1 MVRTSHPDGSK
12 SYRRYAE
19 RGDQRVTCEGLARLD
34 SARRDILIGLNSG
47 LARTTTEE
55 DRDVVAERLKINQ
68 QTARNWIDQ
77 GSLPAV
83 RVGAGRCGSASRTS
97 MRSSPLAKASCRR
110 LRSGHA
116 EQWKEVLAAAEAV
129 SNAARLRDQAVLRAA
144 MSALSHA
151 AEQFGSA
158 D

>member
-1 MVRTSHPDGSK
+1 MWSPSDSRSTSRPPGTGSIKVRCQQSGWALDG
-12 SYRRYAE
+12 
-19 RGDQRVTCEGLARLD
+19 
-34 SARRDILIGLNSG
+34 
-47 LARTTTEE
+47 
-55 DRDVVAERLKINQ
+55 
-68 QTARNWIDQ
+68 
-77 GSLPAV
+77 
-83 RVGAGRCGSASRTS
+83 CGSASRTS

-129 SNAARLRDQAVLRAA
+129 SNAARLRDQVALRAA